1 MKLNSLKVKIWQ
13 YLILFSVVILF
24 FLWLFQIIFLN
35 KFYEYSKVED
45 INKTKTAIKKYYE
58 NNLLY
63 QNLDVLA
70 KDNGICIQVYT
81 DNNVI
86 FDSQSFNR
94 GCMASN
100 IDYKDVFINSLELE
114 QTYELIN
121 PRFNNKVLIKAIK
134 LNTNTYVFLSTSLEP
149 LDSAIDILKNQ
160 FIIVTI
166 IVLILSLLVG
176 YYISKIISNPIIK
189 INNEAMKISTGDYEN
204 IYFASNENIEEL
216 NELAKTLN
224 QTVNELNKTEELS
237 RELMANVG
245 HDLKT
250 PLTMIKAYAE
260 MVRDLT
266 YKDDKKREDNLNVI
280 IEESDRLNLLVD
292 DIVLLSR
299 EKANIEK
306 LNIIKFD
313 IVSLIKSIINRFE
326 IMDVKF
332 KFDYDDEII
341 VKADIKRLEQV
352 IYNLL
357 TNALNHIGDDKLIII
372 NIIDKIDNVR
382 VEITDHGKGIKKED
396 LKLIWKKYYKV
407 DKKYRR
413 DKKGSGIGL
422 SIVESILKKH
432 KFKYG
437 AESELNK
444 GTTFYFEVNK

>member
-13 YLILFSVVILF
+13 YLIIFSVAILF
-24 FLWLFQIIFLN
+24 FLWLFQIMFLN
-35 KFYEYSKVED
+35 KFYEHSKVKD
-45 INKTKTAIKKYYE
+45 INKTKTSIKKYYE

-100 IDYKDVFINSLELE
+100 IGYKDMFINSLELE
-114 QTYELIN
+114 QTYELVN

-149 LDSAIDILKNQ
+149 LDNAIDILKNQ

-176 YYISKIISNPIIK
+176 YYISKLISNPIVK
-189 INNEAMKISTGDYEN
+189 INNEAMKITTGDYEN
-204 IYFASNENIEEL
+204 IYFIGNENIEEL

-292 DIVLLSR
+292 DIVLLSK

-313 IVSLIKSIINRFE
+313 IVSLIKSIINRFG
-326 IMDVKF
+326 IMDVAF
-332 KFDYDDEII
+332 KFDYNDEIL

-357 TNALNHIGDDKLIII
+357 TNALNHVGDDKLV
-372 NIIDKIDNVR
+372 IIDLENNIDKVK
-382 VEITDHGKGIKKED
+382 VSITDHGKGIKKED

-407 DKKYRR
+407 NKKYRR

-422 SIVESILKKH
+422 SIVQSILKKH
-432 KFKYG
+432 GFNYG
-437 AESELNK
+437 VDSTINK